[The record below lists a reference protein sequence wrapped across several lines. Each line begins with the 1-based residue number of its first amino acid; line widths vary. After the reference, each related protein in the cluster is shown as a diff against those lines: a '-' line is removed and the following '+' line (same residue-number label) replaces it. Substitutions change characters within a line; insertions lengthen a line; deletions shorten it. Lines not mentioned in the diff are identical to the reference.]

1 MTSQYIY
8 YGLRMTFAVVVPC
21 IIMAYYG
28 VLAEYFAFPLG
39 TMLMTNMDQ
48 PGPFVRRRNT
58 FIIGIVCFHRITGY
72 WPYLSI
78 PVIVAAEIVL
88 FGMFFSLIGI
98 YGTRLSAMGSLTLVV
113 FAILID
119 GHFGGGKVIQTSVT
133 LTLGGL
139 WAFLLFLYYLRF
151 SPIYW

>member
-1 MTSQYIY
+1 MNRIAELKKFMTSQYIY

-58 FIIGIVCFHRITGY
+58 FIIGIVCFSSYHWLLALPINT
-72 WPYLSI
+72 PLLLLQKLSCL
-78 PVIVAAEIVL
+78 EC
-88 FGMFFSLIGI
+88 S
-98 YGTRLSAMGSLTLVV
+98 
-113 FAILID
+113 
-119 GHFGGGKVIQTSVT
+119 
-133 LTLGGL
+133 
-139 WAFLLFLYYLRF
+139 FLLSVFMVPDF
-151 SPIYW
+151 QQWDP